1 MIRLGPQGADR
12 VRSSRMSH
20 DDRGPYAPPSE
31 PPLTMDHRRPPR
43 GGGPAPVTLIVS
55 VLLLAAAAGGVFYLY
70 RGGARDSSGVP
81 RPVGAPI
88 GEVKVAAPPQAQP
101 EDPAAG
107 LSIYRDSPGA
117 APPAPA
123 FVPPPE
129 QPMPRPVAAPPPS
142 ASIRAAPLEAT
153 PPAEP
158 ARKVAAA
165 APTPAPAPAKAKLVP
180 KPIAVAVAE
189 PPPDVAADEKA
200 PIWTI

>member
-117 APPAPA
+117 APPA
-123 FVPPPE
+123 
-129 QPMPRPVAAPPPS
+129 
-142 ASIRAAPLEAT
+142 
-153 PPAEP
+153 
-158 ARKVAAA
+158 
-165 APTPAPAPAKAKLVP
+165 KAKLVP

-189 PPPDVAADEKA
+189 PPPDVAAA
-200 PIWTI
+200 PPVSTGPAMVQIGAFSSAALADKGWSADAAVAPG